1 MTAPVIHRVV
11 TLDLAFRPA
20 PWDFAEQRRDEIT
33 AHFAAKRI
41 EKPDMFNGRVLLG
54 RNAVFDAGT
63 LTAEYFETDF
73 ASFLAWRDFGYPD
86 KDIFNGFGMGAL
98 RSSDGAYLLGEMA
111 SHTANAGRIYFASG
125 TPDRNDIRG
134 DRVDIAAS
142 VVREVEEET
151 GLSPADYHAADDW
164 HCVVTATSIAMMRVL
179 DVAMP
184 GEALRDRVEA
194 NLATQTERELSAM
207 HLVRSAADFTPA
219 MPVFVTAFIATQ
231 LAAP

>member
-1 MTAPVIHRVV
+1 MTAPVIHRVA

-54 RNAVFDAGT
+54 RNAVFDAGV
-63 LTAEYFETDF
+63 LTAEYFETDC

-207 HLVRSAADFTPA
+207 HLVQSIDDFTPA
-219 MPVFVTAFIATQ
+219 MPVFVTAFIAAQ

>member
-1 MTAPVIHRVV
+1 MTAPVIHRVA
-11 TLDLAFRPA
+11 TLDLAFRPGR
-20 PWDFAEQRRDEIT
+20 WDFAEQCRDEIT

-54 RNAVFDAGT
+54 RNAVFDAGV

-164 HCVVTATSIAMMRVL
+164 HCVVTAMSIAMMRVL

-194 NLATQTERELSAM
+194 NLATQSERELSAM
-207 HLVRSAADFTPA
+207 HLVQSIDDFTPA
-219 MPVFVTAFIATQ
+219 MPVFVTAFIAAQ
-231 LAAP
+231 LAAR

>member
-1 MTAPVIHRVV
+1 MTAPVIHRVA

-54 RNAVFDAGT
+54 RNAVFDAGV

-207 HLVRSAADFTPA
+207 HLVQSIDDFTPA
-219 MPVFVTAFIATQ
+219 MPVFVTAFIAAQ

>member
-1 MTAPVIHRVV
+1 MTAPVIHRVA

-54 RNAVFDAGT
+54 RNAVFDAGV

-219 MPVFVTAFIATQ
+219 MPVFVTAFIAAQ